1 MDRRREK
8 KSGVQALETVGILA
22 FFCLLFGIIL
32 DVGVLTYTA
41 LGLLFIGLFIK
52 PMALIIAEG
61 WTKFAVALGAVT
73 TRIVLFF
80 IFYFILTPIAYLY
93 RLTHSDIMNIRKDD
107 QSKKSF
113 WKERNQQYK
122 PEDLEKQW

>member
-61 WTKFAVALGAVT
+61 WTKFAVALG
-73 TRIVLFF
+73 L
-80 IFYFILTPIAYLY
+80 P
-93 RLTHSDIMNIRKDD
+93 
-107 QSKKSF
+107 
-113 WKERNQQYK
+113 
-122 PEDLEKQW
+122 